1 MTWKVL
7 KGRKTPNTT
16 QQPEQ
21 HLDDQNL
28 NSLYMDF
35 LFYYC
40 LIAFAIQGNR

>member
-7 KGRKTPNTT
+7 KDHKTANTT
-16 QQPEQ
+16 RQPEK

-35 LFYYC
+35 YF
-40 LIAFAIQGNR
+40 IIVW